1 MNIEDIQKICKT
13 FPAVTEDIKWENHLC
28 FSVGEKIFLITS
40 PDTIPVTASF
50 KVSLDSFEELSEKEG
65 FKPSPYLARYHWI
78 FVDDIN
84 RLNKKEWIN
93 YLQQAYTLVAAKLTV
108 KKKKLLKIEI

>member
-1 MNIEDIQKICKT
+1 MNIEDIQKICNK

-78 FVDDIN
+78 FADDIN
-84 RLNKKEWIN
+84 RFNKKEWMQ
-93 YLQQAYTLVAAKLTV
+93 YLQQAYTLVAAKLPA
-108 KKKKLLKIEI
+108 KKKKLLKIEF